1 MKDWTNIR
9 ITIAPDEDVVAA
21 WAETYPGAL
30 STGIRTKYTRGI
42 DIDVRD
48 ADMAERVQQV
58 LLNMLPSGTFLK
70 RTGLPPKRLIPC
82 RCTTPF
88 SKIGASFKSPDGVV
102 HNVEVL
108 GDGQHS
114 LPKAFTKTHSFPTTG
129 KTTSTCCRSRM
140 STCRW

>member
-108 GDGQHS
+108 GDGQQFVAEGIHEDTQ
-114 LPKAFTKTHSFPTTG
+114 LPYH
-129 KTTSTCCRSRM
+129 
-140 STCRW
+140 WEDN